1 MSSTLGAEQTRMATP
16 AQAALASADAGVQHS
31 TALVVLRPSGR
42 WVPLG
47 LGELWRYRELL
58 FFLVWRDVKVRYK
71 QTALGAAWAIL
82 QPMLTMVVF
91 TIFFGRLAGV
101 PSDGLPY
108 PVFAYTALIPWTF
121 FASGLTQS
129 ADSLV
134 GAANLLR
141 KVYFPRLA
149 IPVATVLAGGVDFL
163 LSFSVLV
170 VLMASYGIAPTWQI
184 VWLPALMLLALATAL
199 GTGLWLSALNVQFR
213 DVRYVVPF
221 IVQVWMFATPI
232 AYPSTLLEEPWR
244 TVYGLNPMVGVV
256 EGFRWALLGT
266 QTAPGPMLGV
276 SSANRATL
284 EARYELF
291 LYAFDRHLAAHPFL
305 LGGRPSI
312 GDFGLMGPLY
322 AVLSRDPY
330 PAELMRRIAPRVVDW
345 VERMN
350 HPPQTF
356 GPWCPDDQVPV
367 TLDPIFEA
375 LFTDMWPMIEATVR
389 AVTAWVQANPERPRL
404 SRFVGKH
411 ELVIGDT
418 IASRRAQSLTQWMA
432 QRPLEHYHGLAM
444 TARPAVDIWLERV
457 GGWEAMQ
464 LEIPTWLR
472 RCEDNRLAVIEPPL

>member
-1 MSSTLGAEQTRMATP
+1 MS
-16 AQAALASADAGVQHS
+16 
-31 TALVVLRPSGR
+31 PSGR
-42 WVPLG
+42 YQLIAAEVSLYSG
-47 LGELWRYRELL
+47 KARSYL
-58 FFLVWRDVKVRYK
+58 RYK
-71 QTALGAAWAIL
+71 QIPFDEVLSTRTVIE
-82 QPMLTMVVF
+82 QVVAPR
-91 TIFFGRLAGV
+91 T
-101 PSDGLPY
+101 GL
-108 PVFAYTALIPWTF
+108 
-121 FASGLTQS
+121 
-129 ADSLV
+129 
-134 GAANLLR
+134 R
-141 KVYFPRLA
+141 M
-149 IPVATVLAGGVDFL
+149 IPVLISDDDVAVQDTTAIIDFCEARVPER
-163 LSFSVLV
+163 SV
-170 VLMASYGIAPTWQI
+170 
-184 VWLPALMLLALATAL
+184 
-199 GTGLWLSALNVQFR
+199 
-213 DVRYVVPF
+213 
-221 IVQVWMFATPI
+221 
-232 AYPSTLLEEPWR
+232 YPSTARQRLAALLLELFGDEWLVLPAMHYRWHYRRNLGRLLSAFGQLMAPRAPSVLWPAAGLPLAAHFGR
-244 TVYGLNPMVGVV
+244 TY
-256 EGFRWALLGT
+256 
-266 QTAPGPMLGV
+266 GPMLGV

-472 RCEDNRLAVIEPPL
+472 RCEDNRLAVTEPPL